1 MTRLQI
7 VSFLSLVSSRNSA
20 CSNTYFSIEI
30 IDRKDPII
38 EKE

>member
-20 CSNTYFSIEI
+20 CSNTYFSIAI
-30 IDRKDPII
+30 LGRKDPII

>member
-30 IDRKDPII
+30 IDHQEPII
-38 EKE
+38 ETE